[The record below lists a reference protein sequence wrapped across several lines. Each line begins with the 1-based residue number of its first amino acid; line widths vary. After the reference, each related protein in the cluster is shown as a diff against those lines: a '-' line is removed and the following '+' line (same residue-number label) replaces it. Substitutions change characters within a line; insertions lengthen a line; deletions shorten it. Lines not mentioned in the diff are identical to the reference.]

1 MPRKSSKLDRIDLRI
16 LEELQHNARI
26 TNKALSEKVGL
37 SPSPCLQR
45 VKRLEDIGLIT
56 GYLGLIHLEALC
68 RHVTVMA
75 TITIHDHDHAIFA
88 AFEAAIAE
96 LPDVVECL
104 KLSGSFDYLVR
115 FVCTDIQRYHAVT
128 EELLVQVGGKLQ
140 IASHVVLDQT
150 KQYRGVALDD
160 LVHG

>member
-1 MPRKSSKLDRIDLRI
+1 MPRKSSKLDRIDLHI
-16 LEELQHNARI
+16 LDELQKNARI
-26 TNKALSEKVGL
+26 TNKALSEVVGL

-45 VKRLEDIGLIT
+45 VKRLEDIGLIS
-56 GYLGLIHLEALC
+56 GYLGLINLEALC
-68 RHVTVMA
+68 RHVTVIA
-75 TITIHDHDHAIFA
+75 TITIRDHDHSIFST
-88 AFEAAIAE
+88 FEKAIAE

-104 KLSGSFDYLVR
+104 KMSGSFDYIVR

-128 EELLVQVGGKLQ
+128 EDLLVQVGGKMQ

-150 KQYRGVALDD
+150 KQYHGVDLEG

>member
-1 MPRKSSKLDRIDLRI
+1 MPRKSSKLDRIDLHI
-16 LEELQHNARI
+16 LDELQKNARI
-26 TNKALSEKVGL
+26 TNKALSEIVGL

-45 VKRLEDIGLIT
+45 VKRLEDIGLIS
-56 GYLGLIHLEALC
+56 GYLGLINLEALC
-68 RHVTVMA
+68 RHVTVIA
-75 TITIHDHDHAIFA
+75 TITIRDHDHSIFA
-88 AFEAAIAE
+88 TFEKAIAE

-104 KLSGSFDYLVR
+104 KMSGSFDYLVR

-128 EELLVQVGGKLQ
+128 EDLLVQVGGKMQ

-150 KQYRGVALDD
+150 KQYHGVDLEE

>member
-1 MPRKSSKLDRIDLRI
+1 MPRKSSKLDRIDLHI
-16 LEELQHNARI
+16 LDELQKNARI
-26 TNKALSEKVGL
+26 TNKALSEIVGL

-45 VKRLEDIGLIT
+45 VKRLEDIGLIS
-56 GYLGLIHLEALC
+56 GYLGLINLEALC

-75 TITIHDHDHAIFA
+75 TITIRDHDHSIFST
-88 AFEAAIAE
+88 FEKAIAE

-128 EELLVQVGGKLQ
+128 EDLLVQVGGKMQ

-150 KQYRGVALDD
+150 KEYHGVDLDG

>member
-16 LEELQHNARI
+16 LDELQKDARI

-45 VKRLEDIGLIT
+45 VKRLEDIGLIS
-56 GYLGLIHLEALC
+56 GYLGLINLEALC

-75 TITIHDHDHAIFA
+75 TITIRDHDHSIFA
-88 AFEAAIAE
+88 TFESAIGE

-104 KLSGSFDYLVR
+104 KMSGSFDYLVR

-128 EELLVQVGGKLQ
+128 EDLLVQIGGKMQ
-140 IASHVVLDQT
+140 IASHVVLDHT
-150 KQYRGVALDD
+150 KPYRGVALDE